1 MLALRFHHRLLPVL
15 AAVGLPSFGVF
26 GGLWLAGL
34 LGFWPFI
41 LGWLACTGLVLLVLA
56 PFVADIQALAGHM
69 RALNRGEDPA
79 TPTLRSGIAGDL
91 MGALTQLKRSW
102 KTKQDEAEAKVEFQ
116 ETLFESLPPPLF
128 LLSGQRKIMRANLAA
143 RRIFGRELQGR
154 DLAAVMRN
162 PPLLDAAEL
171 VLAGQP
177 GREVEFALPGPVERE
192 FRAMLEPLPQHEG
205 VDGAAAIVTL
215 HDVTALRQMERMRAD
230 FVANASHELR
240 TPLAA
245 VMGFIETLQGPARDD
260 TEARER
266 FLGIMYDQAS
276 RMSRLVADLLNLSRI
291 EMNEHTRPVQR
302 TEIPAILGRV
312 VAGLEP
318 QSRQRHM
325 TLEMDIQNGLPDIIG
340 QEDELTQV
348 FQNLLENA
356 LKYGRE
362 GTSVNIGVSVT
373 GQLPPPMAGKAAQA
387 IKVVVRDHGEGIERE
402 HIPRL
407 TERFFRVDTARSRR
421 LGGTGLGLAIVK
433 HVINRH
439 RGVMTIE
446 STIGQGSSFTVYLP
460 VAQK

>member
-1 MLALRFHHRLLPVL
+1 MIAKRFHRRLLAV
-15 AAVGLPSFGVF
+15 AAAIALPLLGVF
-26 GGLWLAGL
+26 ASLWLSDTIR
-34 LGFWPFI
+34 FWPFI
-41 LGWLACTGLVLLVLA
+41 LGWLGSSALVLVVLLPLVMD
-56 PFVADIQALAGHM
+56 VQALSAHLRELG
-69 RALNRGEDPA
+69 RDEDHPPVLHGGLA
-79 TPTLRSGIAGDL
+79 NDL
-91 MGALTQLKRSW
+91 LGTLTQLKRGW
-102 KTKQDEAEAKVEFQ
+102 KAKLDEAEARVEFQ

-128 LLSGQRKIMRANLAA
+128 LLSAQRKVLRANLAA
-143 RRIFGRELQGR
+143 RRIFGRELAGR
-154 DLAAVMRN
+154 DLAAILRN

-177 GREVEFALPGPVERE
+177 GREVEFSLPGPEERE
-192 FRAMLEPLPQHEG
+192 FRAMLEPLPPQEGIEG
-205 VDGAAAIVTL
+205 VAAIVTL

-245 VMGFIETLQGPARDD
+245 VLGFIETLQGPARDD
-260 TEARER
+260 AEARER
-266 FLGIMYDQAS
+266 FLSIMYDQAS

-291 EMNEHTRPVQR
+291 EMNEHSRPVQR
-302 TEIPAILGRV
+302 TTLGPILERV

-318 QSRQRHM
+318 QSRQRNM
-325 TLEMDIQNGLPDIIG
+325 ALELDVQAGLPEIIG

-362 GTSVNIGVSVT
+362 GTAVEVVATVT
-373 GQLPPPMAGKAAQA
+373 GKLPPPLAGKMAQA
-387 IKVVVRDHGEGIERE
+387 IRVEVRDHGEGIERE

-439 RGVMTIE
+439 RGALTIE
-446 STIGQGSSFTVYLP
+446 STIGQGSCFTVFLP
-460 VAQK
+460 LAQ